1 MKLDN
6 PLFRTFWC
14 RLVILRWSERL
25 DDDNDDDDND
35 DDDDDG
41 QRRSRDDRWSRRD
54 EGEKKKKKNGP
65 KNDGH
70 EPRPTLTLES
80 LRTTSGF

>member
-25 DDDNDDDDND
+25 DDDNDDDDD
-35 DDDDDG
+35 DDDDHATIDG
-41 QRRSRDDRWSRRD
+41 QDGTKERRRRRRMDPKMLGTSRDRLSRSS
-54 EGEKKKKKNGP
+54 P
-65 KNDGH
+65 
-70 EPRPTLTLES
+70 
-80 LRTTSGF
+80 